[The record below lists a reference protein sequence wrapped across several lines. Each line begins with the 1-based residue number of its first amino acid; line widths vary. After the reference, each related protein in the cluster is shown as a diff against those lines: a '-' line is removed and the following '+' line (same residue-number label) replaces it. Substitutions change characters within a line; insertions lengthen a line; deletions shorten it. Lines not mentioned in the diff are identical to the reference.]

1 MRFLYFP
8 IYTYLIGQ
16 YKVKIMEKNSLL
28 HQDSLW
34 LRLQEF
40 SLDRPNVDFPFS
52 KKLAKEENWTLDF
65 TQKVIEEYKK
75 FVYLCCRLDNGA
87 SPSEI
92 VDKVWH
98 MHLLYTQNYWEEF
111 CPHVLRQNL
120 HHHPS
125 TGGDI
130 AKKEHEKWFSDTLAG
145 YREIFKQEPPKN
157 IWIKETNGRR
167 KTMIGKLGLI
177 FLSTPILLLSSCWGE
192 VMNRLTAMF
201 MWGTSFFFLVGIV
214 MLILN
219 SIVPKD
225 PKDRKGSSNN
235 SDGGGSCTSANNCGS
250 AGGCSSC
257 GSCGSCGGCSS

>member
-1 MRFLYFP
+1 M
-8 IYTYLIGQ
+8 IGK

-65 TQKVIEEYKK
+65 TQKAIEEYKK
-75 FVYLCCRLDNGA
+75 FVYLCCRLDTGA

-111 CPHVLRQNL
+111 CPHVLKQNL

-125 TGGDI
+125 TGGGI
-130 AKKEHEKWFSDTLAG
+130 AKKEHEKWFANTLVG
-145 YREIFKQEPPKN
+145 YREIFEQEPPKN

-167 KTMIGKLGLI
+167 KKTIGKLGLI
-177 FLSTPILLLSSCWGE
+177 FFFTPILLLSSCWGE
-192 VMNRLTAMF
+192 VMNRLAAML
-201 MWGTSFFFLVGIV
+201 MWGIGFFFLTGIAILILSGIV
-214 MLILN
+214 PRDSN
-219 SIVPKD
+219 
-225 PKDRKGSSNN
+225 DRKGTRNN
-235 SDGGGSCTSANNCGS
+235 SDGGGSCTNANNCGS